1 MRGGVVLVD
10 ERHRTMLVDE
20 RSRVSCSL
28 TSKSRDAALWSLLHL
43 WWMSPKPGWWL
54 LIAVPFL
61 CMRIVTLSLLL
72 PGFVLKPRDLIS
84 ELHIIRC
91 PRIW

>member
-1 MRGGVVLVD
+1 MRDGLLLVD
-10 ERHRTMLVDE
+10 EQYRTMLVDE
-20 RSRVSCSL
+20 QSRVSCSL
-28 TSKSRDAALWSLLHL
+28 TSSHVTGPVGRFQG
-43 WWMSPKPGWWL
+43 MPEVWL
-54 LIAVPFL
+54 VVTYATPLL